1 MMLLTRAPSRF
12 QIKRLKMIF
21 LFKTPTRVTK
31 KIKGFHIFFKV
42 TFWHDLHVKVAVTLT
57 VGGKPEH
64 SLFLSLSSR
73 RFTLRGSAF
82 YL

>member
-31 KIKGFHIFFKV
+31 KVKGFHIFFKV
-42 TFWHDLHVKVAVTLT
+42 TFWPDLQVKVAVTLT
-57 VGGKPEH
+57 MGGRAQ
-64 SLFLSLSSR
+64 SFFIS
-73 RFTLRGSAF
+73 F
-82 YL
+82 

>member
-21 LFKTPTRVTK
+21 LFKKPHQSNK
-31 KIKGFHIFFKV
+31 KVKGFHIFFKV
-42 TFWHDLHVKVAVTLT
+42 TFWPDLQVKVAVTLT
-57 VGGKPEH
+57 TGGKPEH

-73 RFTLRGSAF
+73 SFTLRGSAF
-82 YL
+82 YP